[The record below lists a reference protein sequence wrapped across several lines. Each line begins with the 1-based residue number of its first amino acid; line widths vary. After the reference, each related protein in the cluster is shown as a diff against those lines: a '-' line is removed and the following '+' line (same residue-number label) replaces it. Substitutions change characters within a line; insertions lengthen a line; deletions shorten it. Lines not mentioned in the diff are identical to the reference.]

1 MVLDISLIREHPE
14 VVLKSQNDRFKDAV
28 LLKNGL
34 AGEIIEL
41 KNDLY
46 EMN

>member
-1 MVLDISLIREHPE
+1 MVLDISLIRVHPE

-28 LLKNGL
+28 LLKSDL
-34 AGEIIEL
+34 SDEIIEL